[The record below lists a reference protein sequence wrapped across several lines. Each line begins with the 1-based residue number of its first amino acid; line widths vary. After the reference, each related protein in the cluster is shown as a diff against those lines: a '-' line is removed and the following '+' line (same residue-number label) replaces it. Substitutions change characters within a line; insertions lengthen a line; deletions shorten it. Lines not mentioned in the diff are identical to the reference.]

1 MIPYI
6 PVGKRS
12 VFSLW
17 RIVILTG
24 MIATPL
30 TAMYLSEAWEKWKD
44 SESRLA
50 TYLFTTILSAFL
62 LTAAAMIIS
71 AIGILA
77 PLGVPLETISHLLFT
92 RCLFTAVWVVSA
104 SVLCSSITSNTGA
117 AALSF
122 GLFNMALLPG
132 LAGASLSWWA
142 VAPLGEMVTT
152 VYSAGNNWNITFAV
166 IAHSLVYLLAGF
178 LVLRKTTQLK

>member
-17 RIVILTG
+17 RIVILVG
-24 MIATPL
+24 AVATPL
-30 TAMYLSEAWEKWKD
+30 TAMYMSEAWKKWKN
-44 SESRLA
+44 SNSRL
-50 TYLFTTILSAFL
+50 TEYFFSTVLSAFL

-104 SVLCSSITSNTGA
+104 AALCSSITSSTGA

-122 GLFNMALLPG
+122 GLFNLALLPG
-132 LAGASLSWWA
+132 LTGASISWWA
-142 VAPLGEMVTT
+142 IAPLGEMVTN
-152 VYSAGNNWNITFAV
+152 VYSAGNNWNITLAV